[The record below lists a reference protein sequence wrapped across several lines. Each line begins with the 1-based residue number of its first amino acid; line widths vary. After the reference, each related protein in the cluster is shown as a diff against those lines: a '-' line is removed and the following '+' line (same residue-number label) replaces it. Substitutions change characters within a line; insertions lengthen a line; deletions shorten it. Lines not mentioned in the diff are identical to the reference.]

1 MGPQPNLKFDALVLG
16 GGIAGLEAALNLA
29 EQDFSVAVVEKDASI
44 GGKMIRLSK
53 VFPTLDCSSCITT
66 PKMAA
71 AAHHPRI
78 TLLTYCELQ
87 ALARRGDELVAS
99 ITQKPRY
106 VDLEKCIGCR
116 QCEYQCPVLA
126 ADGEQGGFAGRKA
139 IYIPF
144 SNAIPPKALIDPE
157 NCILCGR
164 CAKACPT
171 GAVNYFQEPEDF
183 TLTAATAVIAT
194 GFEMIPL
201 EDKVQY
207 GQGRIPDVITALQ
220 MERLLAPHGPY
231 NRVLRPYDGKEPDS
245 VAFIQCAGSRDQSM
259 GVPYC
264 SRVCCMYAIKQAM
277 LLSGSLPLADLTVY
291 YMDIR
296 AFGKGYEQFFQ
307 NAQAM
312 GVNFVKGKVAY
323 VEPGA
328 DGAVRLRYESQEAE
342 GGVQVAEHDLVVLSL
357 GLLPGWLPDGRCALA
372 TGADNFIKTVKPKL
386 APTLTGL
393 DGVFVAGAAAGP
405 KDIVD
410 SIVEA
415 GAAAME
421 ACRYLSSTRNNV
433 GQAPSPVQD
442 SRRAAVLHAIAGES
456 LMAKTKNPNPA
467 PEAKVGV
474 YVCHCGGN
482 ISDAV
487 DVAQGLRASPQGARG
502 GGGPGPYVHVLRSRP
517 GTDYRGPAERGGG
530 PGGGGL
536 LLAQSA

>member
-1 MGPQPNLKFDALVLG
+1 MSMGSQQSPRFDALVLG

-29 EQDFSVAVVEKDASI
+29 EQDFSVVIVEQDASI

-71 AAHHPRI
+71 AAHHPQI
-78 TLLTYCELQ
+78 TILTYCELQ
-87 ALARRGDELVAS
+87 TLTRRGDDLVAV
-99 ITQKPRY
+99 IRQKPRY
-106 VDLEKCIGCR
+106 VEVGKCIGCR
-116 QCEYQCPVLA
+116 QCEYQCPVMVPDA
-126 ADGEQGGFAGRKA
+126 EQGGFAARKA

-144 SNAIPPKALIDPE
+144 SNAIPQKALIDPE

-164 CAKACPT
+164 CAKVCPT
-171 GAVNYFQEPEDF
+171 QAVNYVEQPEDF
-183 TLTAATAVIAT
+183 TLTAATAIIAT
-194 GFEMIPL
+194 GFELTPL
-201 EDKVQY
+201 EDKTQY
-207 GQGRIPDVITALQ
+207 GQGKIPNVITALQ

-231 NRVLRPYDGKEPDS
+231 NRVLRPFDGMEPDN

-277 LLSGSLPLADLTVY
+277 LLSGSLPLADIAIY

-323 VEPGA
+323 LDPGE
-328 DGAVRLRYESQEAE
+328 DGAVRVRYESQEAD

-357 GLLPGWLPDGRCALA
+357 GLLPGWHPQGRCALA
-372 TGADNFIKTVKPKL
+372 TDTDRFIKTVKPKL
-386 APTLTGL
+386 APTLTDL
-393 DGVFVAGAAAGP
+393 AGVFVAGAAAGP

-421 ACRYLSSTRNNV
+421 ASRYLAARSVSSE
-433 GQAPSPVQD
+433 Q
-442 SRRAAVLHAIAGES
+442 
-456 LMAKTKNPNPA
+456 
-467 PEAKVGV
+467 
-474 YVCHCGGN
+474 
-482 ISDAV
+482 
-487 DVAQGLRASPQGARG
+487 
-502 GGGPGPYVHVLRSRP
+502 
-517 GTDYRGPAERGGG
+517 
-530 PGGGGL
+530 
-536 LLAQSA
+536 